1 LNKILTILLF
11 SIIIAD
17 VSNDSLAV
25 LIKDNKTQILKEVK
39 YIDPLENKKLGIEI
53 NPLWTMFYDDGPSIS
68 GSISLFNLDKK
79 AEIAIPFTYTTQK
92 KYNNLIPKDVSFI
105 LDIQY
110 RYFLGKYRKGLYIMT
125 GARVA
130 SFKEVDYENSNL
142 WDRMSYNKQGISF
155 GIGYRIFGQSGWYWG
170 CSLYLGKYYF
180 GSERNSDSFLRIEL
194 LKFGKTF

>member
-1 LNKILTILLF
+1 MNKILTILLF

>member
-1 LNKILTILLF
+1 MNKILTILLF

-130 SFKEVDYENSNL
+130 SFKEVDYSD
-142 WDRMSYNKQGISF
+142 DRICFFSTSC
-155 GIGYRIFGQSGWYWG
+155 R
-170 CSLYLGKYYF
+170 
-180 GSERNSDSFLRIEL
+180 
-194 LKFGKTF
+194 KFPSKSKWS